1 MSKKRKNNNA
11 KASKAKAVAKAVK
24 QAGNKVTKSDV
35 KKMEAK
41 GFAAKQIKKVAAK
54 VGNVGSKAQRRID
67 NKHSSNSKGGN
78 SSGGGGGGSAPSVR
92 QAVQQAGN
100 KLTRGDVKGLEQQG
114 MGSKKI
120 GKVAERHGNVGQKA
134 VNRLDNR
141 HGISGIQ
148 ASAGRQQ
155 QSSPARTTSSSS
167 APARPQPSSFSP
179 QPSGSSSPAPAVKPR
194 TPSQNYGTSDMGG
207 WLASELSAIDTFKPD
222 TAPKVFNSYRPTEL
236 SGQLR
241 DAVSEA
247 NRFIDEHS
255 AQWRSK

>member
-1 MSKKRKNNNA
+1 MSKKKNNNA

-41 GFAAKQIKKVAAK
+41 GFAAKQINKVAAK
-54 VGNVGSKAQRRID
+54 VGNVGSKAQGRID
-67 NKHSSNSKGGN
+67 NKHNTGN
-78 SSGGGGGGSAPSVR
+78 SGSGGGGGGSAPSVR

-134 VNRLDNR
+134 VNRLENR
-141 HGISGIQ
+141 HSISGIQ

-155 QSSPARTTSSSS
+155 QSSPERTTSSSS

-179 QPSGSSSPAPAVKPR
+179 QPAPQARASSSPAPAVQPR

-222 TAPKVFNSYRPTEL
+222 TAPKLFNSYRPTEL